1 MTYPLRYIVGK
12 YNIPVDLSKYKDKID
27 EALKLLAEKDTALE
41 INTSGL
47 RQKLNKTLPDEN
59 IVRRFKQLG
68 GKMVTIGSDAHYAEH
83 LGSGIETGMEIAKRC
98 GFDCVTLFQSRHP
111 FEIPIE

>member
-1 MTYPLRYIVGK
+1 M
-12 YNIPVDLSKYKDKID
+12 SKYKDKID
-27 EALKLLAEKDTALE
+27 ETLKLLAEKDTARE

-47 RQKLNKTLPDEN
+47 RQKLKATLPDED
-59 IVRRFKQLG
+59 IVRRFRQLG

-98 GFDCVTLFQSRHP
+98 GFDSVTLFQSRNP
-111 FEIPIE
+111 VEIPIE